1 MTSSTAASAC
11 SWVSFS
17 FLTRRPNCPAV
28 TLRAS
33 VRPASTNS
41 CLTSLRTTS
50 IPAAAMVWA
59 IWPPMVPA
67 PTTAALNTNMPRTL
81 LLARGFAIRG
91 ALTGE
96 ARQGAGQRLALAR
109 ADEHGVHQEGQGP
122 EPLLLELVA
131 QPEGHAHPV
140 VAGGGERDRLGA
152 GHGRVLDVGDL
163 L

>member
-17 FLTRRPNCPAV
+17 FLTSRANCPPV

-59 IWPPMVPA
+59 IWPPIVPA
-67 PTTAALNTNMPRTL
+67 PTTAALKMNMAVEASPCRHPAGTL
-81 LLARGFAIRG
+81 MVWAPPGRLWAVVQPAIAAHFTR
-91 ALTGE
+91 E
-96 ARQGAGQRLALAR
+96 AVERADQRLALAR
-109 ADEHGVHQEGQGP
+109 PDEDPVHSRHQRP
-122 EPLLLELVA
+122 RLVLLELVLE
-131 QPEGHAHPV
+131 QQ
-140 VAGGGERDRLGA
+140 RDP
-152 GHGRVLDVGDL
+152 
-163 L
+163 